1 MGNAFEN
8 VIIPEG
14 VESIGARAFADN
26 RSMKTVKI
34 PGSVY
39 AIGAEAFG
47 ETDGLVIVG
56 EGDSYAE
63 KWAVIHRVAF
73 MPADHT
79 TLRVTGSV
87 ERQAV
92 FETDRDEFQ
101 TEAKAKAKS
110 WFRGPDRDRA
120 PRSCEKS
127 KMHPINLVF
136 P

>member
-1 MGNAFEN
+1 MGSAFED
-8 VIIPEG
+8 VVIPEG

-34 PGSVY
+34 PCSVY

-47 ETDGLVIVG
+47 ETDGLVIIGEVG
-56 EGDSYAE
+56 SCAE

-73 MPADHT
+73 MPAYHT
-79 TLRVTGSV
+79 TLRVTGYV

-92 FETDRDEFQ
+92 FETDRDEFR

-110 WFRGPDRDRA
+110 WFRGPDRDRV
-120 PRSCEKS
+120 PRSCEKA
-127 KMHPINLVF
+127 KMHPIDLAF